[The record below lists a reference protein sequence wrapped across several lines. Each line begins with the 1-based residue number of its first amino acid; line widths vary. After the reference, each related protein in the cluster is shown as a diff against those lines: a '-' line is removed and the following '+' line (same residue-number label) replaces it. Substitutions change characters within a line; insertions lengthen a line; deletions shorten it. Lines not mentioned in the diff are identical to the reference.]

1 MNKCPWLWFP
11 QSFFVFPSLF
21 VWAFLTGEG
30 TEWQKKAQKQ
40 LKLKKLQT
48 YCLIFVSFL
57 DYGFHTIMSQQG
69 WVEASLTALCHQLWR
84 VLLITFYP
92 WDKTS
97 LQILE
102 RTYTF
107 FSGVSI
113 FQPVFAKIGS
123 SRNEL
128 PDLSRERIISIY
140 LWQIDSRCCLKCKLC
155 C

>member
-1 MNKCPWLWFP
+1 MKWIDVHDCGSP
-11 QSFFVFPSLF
+11 SHSLF
-21 VWAFLTGEG
+21 FLLFLFEHFWLERGQSG
-30 TEWQKKAQKQ
+30 KR
-40 LKLKKLQT
+40 KLRDKFKKLQT
-48 YCLIFVSFL
+48 YCLIFISFL

-69 WVEASLTALCHQLWR
+69 WVEASFTALCHQLWR

-107 FSGVSI
+107 FSGVSV

-140 LWQIDSRCCLKCKLC
+140 LWQTDSRCCLKCKLC